1 MGRTIAKYIGISI
14 LVGIGAVLFA
24 ELAGD
29 FFNGMPWGD
38 AAVLG
43 GIVYLCIVM
52 VVCTGVILHH
62 IDKRN
67 KDR

>member
-1 MGRTIAKYIGISI
+1 MGKTIGKYVGISI
-14 LVGIGAVLFA
+14 LVVIGEVLFA

-29 FFNGMPWGD
+29 FFRGMPWGD

-43 GIVYLCIVM
+43 GIMYLCIVI

-62 IDKRN
+62 IDKQ
-67 KDR
+67 K